1 MKATV
6 RRSIAVPAALACLL
20 VSATSARA
28 ATVWDGDAAGGTRVF
43 GSVECAEPG
52 SLVTAANPDGHGT
65 VFRFTKPGGLVRCES
80 RGISVGGTRYAF
92 TPGSTYWLGW
102 ESQLSTVSGDFV
114 VWQWKSYPDAAQ
126 NYPLIMTVK
135 DGSIRLFHVG
145 TDATWRLIWSA
156 PVSAGAWNR
165 FALGIHT
172 SASAA
177 SGWVELSFNGTR
189 QTFAGGGTR
198 YAARTW
204 DSANEPKWGIYDR
217 DTPQSDAVNRLD
229 RLRVGT
235 AYADVG

>member
-1 MKATV
+1 MRATV
-6 RRSIAVPAALACLL
+6 RRFTAVPAALACLL

-28 ATVWDGDAAGGTRVF
+28 ATVWDGDAARGAGVF

-52 SLVTAANPDGHGT
+52 SLVTAANQEGHGT
-65 VFRFTKPGGLVRCES
+65 IFRFTKPGGLVRCES
-80 RGISVGGTRYAF
+80 RGISVGGTRHAF
-92 TPGSTYWLGW
+92 APGSTYWLGW

-114 VWQWKSYPDAAQ
+114 VWQWKSYPNAAQ

-135 DGSIRLFHVG
+135 DGSVRLFHVS
-145 TDATWRLIWSA
+145 TDATWHLIWSA
-156 PVSAGAWNR
+156 PVAAGAWNR

-172 SASAA
+172 SASAE

-189 QTFAGGGTR
+189 QTFTGGGTR

-204 DSANEPKWGIYDR
+204 DSANEPKWGVYDR
-217 DTPQSDAVNRLD
+217 DTPQSDVVNRLD

-235 AYADVG
+235 TYADVG